1 MKVQLKRKFI
11 WSASLGFALWLS
23 AFYLFHYQLKYKI
36 NGEDVKKFEKAFQ
49 DKSAELDDNL
59 KSFLTGIQNR
69 ESEEERFAFAK
80 EFSTTTHVDYFIY
93 NNDSLTLWTSN
104 SVPISTIRDTNISN
118 GNIVLLANGWYK
130 FEFLT
135 AGSSVYVASM
145 LIKKEFNYE
154 NKDLIN
160 AFSPHL
166 LPDFKG
172 KISLSGDGYPVH
184 NKYGKPI
191 FSIEPA
197 DEIEKNSTLEL
208 IIFICYL
215 FAFLILIQLLINA
228 FQKVLLRR
236 PIILVRFPLA
246 IFLLRYFWVKTG
258 WVGPFER
265 FELFSPE
272 LFASENIPSLGDLI
286 INITIFYFLIH
297 L

>member
-1 MKVQLKRKFI
+1 M
-11 WSASLGFALWLS
+11 WLS

-145 LIKKEFNYE
+145 LIKKNLTT
-154 NKDLIN
+154 KT
-160 AFSPHL
+160 
-166 LPDFKG
+166 
-172 KISLSGDGYPVH
+172 KI
-184 NKYGKPI
+184 
-191 FSIEPA
+191 
-197 DEIEKNSTLEL
+197 
-208 IIFICYL
+208 
-215 FAFLILIQLLINA
+215 
-228 FQKVLLRR
+228 
-236 PIILVRFPLA
+236 
-246 IFLLRYFWVKTG
+246 
-258 WVGPFER
+258 
-265 FELFSPE
+265 
-272 LFASENIPSLGDLI
+272 
-286 INITIFYFLIH
+286 
-297 L
+297 